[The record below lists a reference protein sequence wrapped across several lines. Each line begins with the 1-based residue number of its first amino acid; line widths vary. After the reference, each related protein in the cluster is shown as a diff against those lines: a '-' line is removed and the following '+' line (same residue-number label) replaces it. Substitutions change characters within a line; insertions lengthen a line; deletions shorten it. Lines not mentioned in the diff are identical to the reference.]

1 MRNAGVEQVVA
12 DLAPDADL
20 EMIIEV
26 NTEQAE
32 RNAVGIPDIGAR
44 MEKLRQVYREAKLP
58 LIEALAHYQSEGLD
72 IVNELPSTS
81 QLILAGPAS
90 SRNSRPARPS
100 RRRSHHHSHE
110 PKPTFRHRRLRAGRR
125 WRDQR

>member
-81 QLILAGPAS
+81 QLILAGPAQVWM
-90 SRNSRPARPS
+90 RMIDENRDLLEDEAITIHMN
-100 RRRSHHHSHE
+100 RSPLSAI
-110 PKPTFRHRRLRAGRR
+110 AG
-125 WRDQR
+125 